1 MLRLG
6 AELLAVQP
14 QVIGVAE
21 HLLEERTAPA
31 RVLPN
36 RAAIR
41 RPYAQAL
48 EVAGHILA
56 CKEIPLS
63 DPGPLLVGVSA
74 ASPRV
79 EFSLAKL
86 CIQTASGTRLTSQPA
101 SAAITRSRVVIVAD
115 PPYSTLLRTAQLELA
130 SGTGLFRQHPLDDRV
145 IRSKPPRQDGQDSS
159 IELLGLGVVCLAG
172 VGFGDDLDR

>member
-86 CIQTASGTRLTSQPA
+86 CIQTASGTRLTSDRK
-101 SAAITRSRVVIVAD
+101 STR
-115 PPYSTLLRTAQLELA
+115 LN
-130 SGTGLFRQHPLDDRV
+130 
-145 IRSKPPRQDGQDSS
+145 SS
-159 IELLGLGVVCLAG
+159 HGSISYAVFCLKK
-172 VGFGDDLDR
+172 